1 MDDSPRTPTSYEDVA
16 YNNACA
22 TDSAASQVNL
32 ALTRIRTVINR
43 LEGRLEQITDQV
55 ADAERRY
62 THLEDRYGD
71 AEAAFLYHDAPK
83 SRICHDISEDLKK
96 AMFEVTVARALAG
109 VAKKMVSGPAGD
121 VLGCER
127 CGSAC
132 SGCSYSSWDRPM
144 DIRVRDSSASS
155 RYSSE

>member
-1 MDDSPRTPTSYEDVA
+1 MDDSPKTPTSYHDLA
-16 YNNACA
+16 YNNAYA
-22 TDSAASQVNL
+22 TDSASQVDL
-32 ALTRIRTVINR
+32 ALTRIRTVIDR

-62 THLEDRYGD
+62 THLEDLYGD
-71 AEAAFLYHDAPK
+71 AEAAFLYHDTPK
-83 SRICHDISEDLKK
+83 SVICQDISEDLKK

-109 VAKKMVSGPAGD
+109 VAKKMVSGPDGD
-121 VLGCER
+121 GLGCES

-132 SGCSYSSWDRPM
+132 SGCSCSRRDRAM
-144 DIRVRDSSASS
+144 DIRTRNSSASS